1 MRRCPVLFNSSASS
15 VACRKLGGSL
25 LSSSASASPLTKS
38 SVVPPCSAMVASSS
52 AQLMNSFRFCST
64 TESSSSSSA
73 IAPAVKSSSSSSSSS
88 TTLEKEQKEDLQKLS
103 DLKDISEEDKELLRK
118 AFFEPEK
125 LPKYEKQPMGDGG
138 GAGNKHGD
146 MAAVFTC
153 NVCKHRSVKRF
164 TRHSYTKGVVMVQCG
179 GCGNKH
185 LLADHLGWFEDSH
198 KTIEDILREKGEEVK
213 RLSVAVHIDSPEE
226 VALDAAEAALAAFE
240 SGEK

>member
-1 MRRCPVLFNSSASS
+1 MLRCPVFTNPTSAVMRNACSRVVTSNTNLILRRSSVALNTFSALGFSSSTCSVSHQCNSIRFSASS
-15 VACRKLGGSL
+15 SNSVGTFAPATIHQ
-25 LSSSASASPLTKS
+25 SASSK
-38 SVVPPCSAMVASSS
+38 
-52 AQLMNSFRFCST
+52 
-64 TESSSSSSA
+64 
-73 IAPAVKSSSSSSSSS
+73 
-88 TTLEKEQKEDLQKLS
+88 EKHADDLAKLS
-103 DLKDISEEDKELLRK
+103 DLKEVSEEDKELLRQ
-118 AFFEPEK
+118 AFFEPDK
-125 LPKYEKQPMGDGG
+125 VPKFEKQPMGDGG

-164 TRHSYTKGVVMVQCG
+164 SRHSYTKGVVMVQCS

-185 LLADHLGWFEDSH
+185 LLADHLGWFEDGH

-240 SGEK
+240 NNAKS